1 MIERPLECPL
11 VVKSRRAEWAV
22 PSVMITTITIVRT
35 AGVTIV
41 VRTVAITGVV
51 VMPLKNV
58 VAPRS
63 TWTVMIRM
71 VTTIA
76 PAITVVG

>member
-1 MIERPLECPL
+1 M
-11 VVKSRRAEWAV
+11 
-22 PSVMITTITIVRT
+22 MITTFEIVR
-35 AGVTIV
+35 AACVTIIM
-41 VRTVAITGVV
+41 RTVAITGMF

-63 TWTVMIRM
+63 TPTAMIRM

-76 PAITVVG
+76 PRITVVGRVVSRE